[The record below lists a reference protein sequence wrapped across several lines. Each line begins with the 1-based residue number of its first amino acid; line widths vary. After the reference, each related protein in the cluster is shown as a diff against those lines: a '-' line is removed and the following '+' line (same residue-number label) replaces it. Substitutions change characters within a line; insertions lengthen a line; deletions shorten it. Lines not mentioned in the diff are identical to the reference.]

1 MPPPRSAAA
10 PPVRATVPALAAV
23 YLIWGS
29 TYLAMRYALEGFP
42 PLLMAGVRFIAAG
55 GAMLGWAALRGD
67 PLPDRRQWLAAL
79 PVGPLLFVVGNGFIA
94 LAEQS
99 VGSGVAA
106 VVVATMPLWMG
117 LLSAAAGER
126 PGRRE
131 WLGVGLGFGA
141 VAFLASG
148 DDLRGEPG
156 ATLFLLCSP
165 LGWALGSAVARRAP
179 RRPGGLI
186 AVAGVQMLA
195 GGAAAIA
202 VGLAI
207 GERMTALP
215 GAVPILA
222 VAYLVV
228 FGSLVGFTAYSWLL
242 AHTRPVLA
250 TSYAFVNP
258 IIAVALGTVVAAE
271 PLRWHTA
278 IAAPMVATAVALAV
292 TARAGSSRS

>member
-1 MPPPRSAAA
+1 PPAGRPGPPRSGRRGSPPRRRARRQRARAARAPRRPRPAWSVRLARRPGGRGDRRGREAAGTAEAASASRCRPWHRRHLRYVSAAVPPPRSAAA

-94 LAEQS
+94 PAEQS

-106 VVVATMPLWMG
+106 GVVATMPLWVG
-117 LLSAAAGER
+117 PLSAAAGER

-202 VGLAI
+202 
-207 GERMTALP
+207 
-215 GAVPILA
+215 
-222 VAYLVV
+222 
-228 FGSLVGFTAYSWLL
+228 
-242 AHTRPVLA
+242 
-250 TSYAFVNP
+250 
-258 IIAVALGTVVAAE
+258 
-271 PLRWHTA
+271 
-278 IAAPMVATAVALAV
+278 
-292 TARAGSSRS
+292 